1 MTTPEQVVA
10 QYRPNGI
17 DPETWR
23 LIGPLVRDVVARTGF
38 PTLGAFH
45 SAMSVVAG
53 LVEWAHSDGIT
64 LDVESVFTPTA
75 IDRYTAVGMP
85 HLVARSRST
94 RRATL
99 RTVARAVTVK
109 APWEPKPET
118 LARNT
123 MRAPY
128 SVADIDRLWE
138 IALQQ
143 PDGQRRRSAKT
154 LFTLGL
160 GAGLNPS
167 ELLNVTAAHVRRE
180 HRVVIVRTTG
190 DLARDVPVRA
200 RWAPELLKLAD
211 QYPDGPLVG
220 PLGTS
225 RNRLNVLLSRIVRTP
240 DMPTI
245 SVHRLRTTWMTH
257 VLNSGTPV
265 VEFMHAAGWTTGSR
279 LGELVPYLNIRE
291 PEKSWPQLAGS
302 HD

>member
-17 DPETWR
+17 DPETWA
-23 LIGPLVRDVVARTGF
+23 LIGPLVRDVVTRTGF

-45 SAMSVVAG
+45 SAMNVVNG
-53 LVEWAHSDGIT
+53 LVRWAHEDGIT
-64 LDVESVFTPTA
+64 LDTESVFTPAT
-75 IDRYTAVGMP
+75 IDRYVAVGMR

-99 RTVARAVTVK
+99 RTVARAVTKK
-109 APWEPKPET
+109 APWEPKPEN
-118 LARNT
+118 LPRNT

-128 SVADIDRLWE
+128 SDTDIDRLWE
-138 IALQQ
+138 IAGHQ
-143 PDGQRRRSAKT
+143 PEGQRQRSAKT

-160 GAGLNPS
+160 GAGLTPP
-167 ELLNVTAAHVRRE
+167 ELLALTAADVRRE
-180 HRVVIVRTTG
+180 HRVVVVRAPG

-200 RWAPELLKLAD
+200 RWAPELLKLAA

-225 RNRLNVLLSRIVRTP
+225 RNRLNVLLSRIIRTP
-240 DMPTI
+240 DMPTV
-245 SVHRLRTTWMTH
+245 SVHRLRTTWMIH

-265 VEFMHAAGWTTGSR
+265 AEFMRAAGWATGSR

-291 PEKSWPQLAGS
+291 LEKSWPQLAGN